1 MTCNRVHELLQEVCR
16 GFYRML
22 GFLQD
27 VLQFFYRMFTNWI
40 FEDGWLME
48 DAWMV
53 MEVGW
58 GSEVTQELMDGVVR

>member
-1 MTCNRVHELLQEVCR
+1 
-16 GFYRML
+16 
-22 GFLQD
+22 
-27 VLQFFYRMFTNWI
+27 MFCDWV
-40 FEDGWLME
+40 FEHGLLME

>member
-1 MTCNRVHELLQEVCR
+1 
-16 GFYRML
+16 
-22 GFLQD
+22 
-27 VLQFFYRMFTNWI
+27 
-40 FEDGWLME
+40 ME